1 MAKLTKYTLTAVVPV
16 AQYANL
22 QPSLEIEAESIEEA
36 QAIALPYIEEF
47 FNKYSEKHK
56 IGAEKRAASPDRV
69 ELTDLFGNKIFYND
83 KTHEYTNS
91 LGEIYLSGSQYA
103 KEEEFDADYWAE
115 DIAKRHGLDKQAE
128 EQIKAMWNVN
138 SSASNSFG
146 TAVHAAIELFGE
158 HRELADKI
166 DMDLVTGE
174 RKKLDAKTEKNSS
187 MSKLPFLKEVVN
199 KFFTEE
205 RLAERARYEVL
216 VVDHKNK
223 RAGRIDRLLKNEDGT
238 FSIRD
243 MKTNYKILKKEKD
256 TYGKQLSFYGD
267 ILIAN
272 GAKLSDKKPL
282 VLHHLKDG
290 EWVDIEVEK
299 INTL

>member
-1 MAKLTKYTLTAVVPV
+1 MTKVKYTLTAVVPV

-22 QPSLEIEAESIEEA
+22 QPAIEVEADSIEDAEK
-36 QAIALPYIEEF
+36 QVLPYIESF
-47 FNKYSEKHK
+47 FNKYSEKAK
-56 IGAEKRAASPDRV
+56 IGAEKRALSPDRV
-69 ELTDLFGNKIFYND
+69 ELTDIFGNKIFYND

-91 LGEIYLSGSQYA
+91 LGEVYLSGSQYA

-115 DIAKRHGLDKQAE
+115 DIRSRYGLDETAK
-128 EQIKAMWNVN
+128 EQIKQMWEVN
-138 SSASNSFG
+138 GSASNSFG

-166 DMDLVTGE
+166 DFDLKTGE
-174 RKKLDAKTEKNSS
+174 RKKIDTKTEKNSS
-187 MSKLPFLKEVVN
+187 MSKLPYLKEVVE
-199 KFFTEE
+199 KFFTKE
-205 RLAERARYEVL
+205 RLAEKAKYEVL

-238 FSIRD
+238 LSIRD

-256 TYGKQLSFYGD
+256 TYSKQLSFYGD
-267 ILIAN
+267 LLIAN
-272 GAKLSDKKPL
+272 GAKLSEDKPL

-290 EWVDIEVEK
+290 EWVDIEVK
-299 INTL
+299 KVDTLS